1 MSVATDVLV
10 VVRSHYPTID
20 FQSIGGRFAKGLSDA
35 ETQQLEDEVEDAAKK
50 LADDI
55 DLFGETDGENGAR

>member
-1 MSVATDVLV
+1 MSIATHVLM

-50 LADDI
+50 LASDI
-55 DLFGETDGENGAR
+55 DLFDEMDGSGGAQ